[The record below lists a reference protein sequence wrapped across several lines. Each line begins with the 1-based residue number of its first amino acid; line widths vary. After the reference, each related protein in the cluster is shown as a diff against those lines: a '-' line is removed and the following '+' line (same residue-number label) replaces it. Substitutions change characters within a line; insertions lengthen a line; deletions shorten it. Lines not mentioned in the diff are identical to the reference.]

1 MPLLY
6 FIYVFI
12 YKYMDVFF
20 LEGMKRLFFRTPRF
34 FFSYPTKL
42 VHETGA

>member
-20 LEGMKRLFFRTPRF
+20 LEGMKRF